1 VRGEDEPGRSYRTL
15 SSGKEVITTTTT
27 IQGKGTRATR
37 AGRLI
42 AGAKKHFTNGTQV
55 LTFAGGLAN
64 VTVNQAIAELQ
75 ELIDNRLATVAAR
88 ATAKDK
94 VSAEKAAMPGL
105 AAFMNAF
112 EALIRLMFAND
123 TTSLADFGLAPHKLP
138 GPKTTEQKAAAA
150 AKAKATRQ
158 ARGTK
163 GPKAKKAIHGN
174 VTATL
179 VVTPAAPATPSAPA
193 TPAPAE
199 APAPSPGGAAAAP
212 QKA

>member
-1 VRGEDEPGRSYRTL
+1 M
-15 SSGKEVITTTTT
+15 TTTTT
-27 IQGKGTRATR
+27 TQGKGTRATR
-37 AGRLI
+37 AGKLI

-55 LTFAGGLAN
+55 LTFAGSLAN
-64 VTVNQAIAELQ
+64 VTVNQAIDELQ
-75 ELIDNRLATVAAR
+75 ELVDNRAATVAAR

-94 VSAEKAAMPGL
+94 VTSEEAAMPDL
-105 AAFMNAF
+105 VAFMNAF
-112 EALIRLMFAND
+112 EALIRIMFAND
-123 TTSLADFGLAPHKLP
+123 TTSLADFGLGPHKQP
-138 GPKTTEQKAAAA
+138 GPRTSAEKAASA
-150 AKAKATRQ
+150 AKARATRD

-179 VVTPAAPATPSAPA
+179 VVTPATPATPPAPTA
-193 TPAPAE
+193 PAPAE

>member
-1 VRGEDEPGRSYRTL
+1 M
-15 SSGKEVITTTTT
+15 TTTTT
-27 IQGKGTRATR
+27 TQGKGTRATR
-37 AGRLI
+37 AGQLI
-42 AGAKKHFTNGTQV
+42 AGAKKRFTNGTQV
-55 LTFAGGLAN
+55 LTFAGALAN
-64 VTVNQAIAELQ
+64 VTVDQAIAELQ
-75 ELIDNRLATVAAR
+75 TLVDNRAATVAAR

-94 VSAEKAAMPGL
+94 VSAEEAATPAL
-105 AAFMNAF
+105 VAFMNAF

-123 TTSLADFGLAPHKLP
+123 TASLADFGLAPHKQP
-138 GPKTTEQKAAAA
+138 GPKTTEEKAAAA

-179 VVTPAAPATPSAPA
+179 VVTPATPATPQAPA
-193 TPAPAE
+193 APAPAE

-212 QKA
+212 RKA

>member
-1 VRGEDEPGRSYRTL
+1 MGGEDEPGRSYRTP
-15 SSGKEVITTTTT
+15 SSRKEVITTTTT
-27 IQGKGTRATR
+27 TKGKGTRATR
-37 AGRLI
+37 AGQLI

-55 LTFAGGLAN
+55 LTFAGSLAN
-64 VTVNQAIAELQ
+64 VTVNQAIDELQ
-75 ELIDNRLATVAAR
+75 ELVDNRAATVAAR

-94 VSAEKAAMPGL
+94 VAAERVAMPAL
-105 AAFMNAF
+105 VAFLNAF
-112 EALIRLMFAND
+112 EALIRIMFAND
-123 TTSLADFGLAPHKLP
+123 TTSLADFGLGPHKQP
-138 GPKTTEQKAAAA
+138 GPRTSAEKAASA
-150 AKAKATRQ
+150 AKARATRD

-179 VVTPAAPATPSAPA
+179 VVTPATPATPPAPTA
-193 TPAPAE
+193 PAPAE

>member
-1 VRGEDEPGRSYRTL
+1 M
-15 SSGKEVITTTTT
+15 TTTTT
-27 IQGKGTRATR
+27 NQGKGTRATR
-37 AGRLI
+37 AGQLI

-55 LTFAGGLAN
+55 LTFAGALAN

-75 ELIDNRLATVAAR
+75 ELVDNRAAAVAAR

-94 VSAEKAAMPGL
+94 VAAEQAAMPAL

-123 TTSLADFGLAPHKLP
+123 TTSLADFGLGPHKQP
-138 GPKTTEQKAAAA
+138 GPRTSAEKAASA
-150 AKAKATRQ
+150 AKAEATRK

-163 GPKAKKAIHGN
+163 GPKAKQSIKGN
-174 VTATL
+174 VETNL
-179 VVTPAAPATPSAPA
+179 VVTPMTTVPAQAPEA
-193 TPAPAE
+193 PAPAE